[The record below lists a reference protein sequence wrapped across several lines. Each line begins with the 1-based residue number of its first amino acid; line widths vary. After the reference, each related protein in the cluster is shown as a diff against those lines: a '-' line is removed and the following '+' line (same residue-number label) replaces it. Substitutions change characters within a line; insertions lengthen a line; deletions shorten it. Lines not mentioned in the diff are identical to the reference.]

1 MTWHLFFYPMKFT
14 SFLRR
19 FLMGNLTS
27 FFPLGGLSEHI
38 AQLIINNWVLSCRLQ
53 CQDILILILRFS
65 NQHSDF
71 FHWITEAMPSTPV
84 DSIRPIYVC
93 ILPIKICLVAGFVP
107 PTAFSGRG
115 TVVNPLI
122 IVGIVGA
129 KNHPIVVRHAVSW
142 KPKLM

>member
-1 MTWHLFFYPMKFT
+1 MA
-14 SFLRR
+14 
-19 FLMGNLTS
+19 S
-27 FFPLGGLSEHI
+27 FFLSDEIHIFFKEISNGKPDIFFPFGGLSEHI

-122 IVGIVGA
+122 IVRIVGA